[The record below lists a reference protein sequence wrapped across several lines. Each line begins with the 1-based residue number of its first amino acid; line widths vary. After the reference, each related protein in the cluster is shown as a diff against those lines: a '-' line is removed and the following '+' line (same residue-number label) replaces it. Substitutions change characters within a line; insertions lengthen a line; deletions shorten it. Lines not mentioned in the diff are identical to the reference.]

1 MITID
6 DKILIDYCL
15 VSKTLIEDRLVS
27 PKAKALY
34 AILCNWPQ
42 GYDCSLNN
50 LSDEMRTGK
59 DSVSN
64 LLKELEDYGYIE
76 RNRIRGPDGKYD
88 STKYQVFTKP
98 NL

>member
-1 MITID
+1 MD
-6 DKILIDYCL
+6 DKTSIDYCL

-42 GYDCSLNN
+42 GYDCSLKN
-50 LSDEMRTGK
+50 LSDEMRIGK
-59 DSVSN
+59 ESVSD
-64 LLKELEDYGYIE
+64 LLQELEELGYVE
-76 RNRIRGPDGKYD
+76 RNRIRGPDGKYGT
-88 STKYQVFTKP
+88 TKYRVFTKP